1 MIPEG
6 ILGLLLSLTF
16 PIDKDINSFELF
28 FGTLSQAVSEIPVV
42 TPEVFYGLPVYIV
55 FGREIISTFCPSK
68 TARDTAIQVFR

>member
-1 MIPEG
+1 VIPEG

-16 PIDKDINSFELF
+16 PIDKDINPFELF
-28 FGTLSQAVSEIPVV
+28 FGTLSQAVSELSVV

-68 TARDTAIQVFR
+68 TARDTAIQVFS